1 MRLFLAL
8 QQADDKLFS
17 ACPIK
22 SLANPVLAKQPPAR
36 KKAYKNPFD
45 KGQPKHLIGAQAGD
59 FLNIIELFNMP
70 VLQSGEHC
78 LSSFFAPK
86 PDPC

>member
-45 KGQPKHLIGAQAGD
+45 KGQPQHLIGAQAGD
-59 FLNIIELFNMP
+59 FLNIIKLFNMP
-70 VLQSGEHC
+70 VLQFGEHC
-78 LSSFFAPK
+78 LSSFIALKPK
-86 PDPC
+86 PC